1 MVGRNSLETGHMVR
15 KAFLGLI
22 SIAALLVI
30 VGYLG
35 QFHRGADTVAI
46 GRPVFG
52 IICILGIFVARSL
65 TLRFAFGTIA
75 LLAISTVAV
84 SFLPQKSGGDI
95 RVYSKNLW
103 FGNKEFS
110 AVVAD
115 IEAANV
121 DVVMLQEVSVHNN
134 PALQQLK
141 AEFPHQYV
149 CRFSRWS
156 GIALASRLPFDG
168 DPICSDSRAVLAAP
182 ILLKGQRVWVASA
195 HIPWPWPHDSS
206 ENEKDAI
213 SLLSE
218 LDGPVIVAGDF
229 NIVPWSGRVG
239 RIAALTGT
247 QLAGPARA
255 TLHLRNIPLPI
266 DMVLAP
272 GGGSLE
278 MRPLLGSDHAGLVA
292 DLVLWPK

>member
-1 MVGRNSLETGHMVR
+1 MVR

-103 FGNKEFS
+103 FGHKEFS

-182 ILLKGQRVWVASA
+182 ILLMG
-195 HIPWPWPHDSS
+195 
-206 ENEKDAI
+206 
-213 SLLSE
+213 LLSE